1 MFFILSKV
9 LYFLVEPSSWILILL
24 LLMWSS
30 RSKKTKKRL
39 LFLTILIGLLFS
51 NNFLY
56 SKAILAWQPEPVTLT
71 PGKTYTVGILLGG
84 MAGFDAQGRGYFNE
98 SADRFIEAQKLYH
111 QGFIQKI
118 LISGGSALLI
128 GTEPKE
134 ADFLN
139 GELIASGVAAKDIII
154 ENNSRNTYENAL
166 FSKKILD
173 SMNIKGPYVLITSA
187 IHMPRSL
194 KVFTK
199 AGMAVVPFPSDYR
212 GIESHYSL
220 KDILIPDLSL
230 LKDWSILLK
239 EIIGIKVY
247 QLTGKA

>member
-9 LYFLVEPSSWILILL
+9 FYFLVDPSCWILILL
-24 LLMWSS
+24 LLMWIPQ
-30 RSKKTKKRL
+30 SKKIKKKL
-39 LFLTILIGLLFS
+39 LILAILIGLLFS
-51 NNFLY
+51 NYFLY
-56 SKAILAWQPEPVTLT
+56 SKAVLAWQPEPVTLT

-84 MAGFDAQGRGYFNE
+84 LAGFDAQGRGYFNE

-111 QGFIQKI
+111 QEFIQKI

-134 ADFLN
+134 ADFLKSQ
-139 GELIASGVAAKDIII
+139 LIASGVAVNDILV
-154 ENNSRNTYENAL
+154 ENNSRNTYENAI
-166 FSKKILD
+166 FSKRILD
-173 SMNIKGPYVLITSA
+173 SLQLRGPYVLITSA
-187 IHMPRSL
+187 IHLPRSI

-199 AGMAVVPFPSDYR
+199 AGMSVIPYPSDYR
-212 GIESHYSL
+212 GIENHYSL
-220 KDILIPDLSL
+220 KQILLPDLSV
-230 LKDWSILLK
+230 LKDWNNLLK

>member
-9 LYFLVEPSSWILILL
+9 LFFLVDPSSWILILL
-24 LLMWSS
+24 ILMWISH
-30 RSKKTKKRL
+30 SKKTKKRVL
-39 LFLTILIGLLFS
+39 ILILFIALLFS
-51 NNFLY
+51 NFFLY
-56 SKAILAWQPEPVTLT
+56 SKVVLAWQPEPVTLA

-84 MAGFDAQGRGYFNE
+84 MAGFDPQGRGYFNE
-98 SADRFIEAQKLYH
+98 SADRFIEAQKLYR
-111 QGFIQKI
+111 QGFIKKI

-134 ADFLN
+134 ADFLKDQ
-139 GELIASGVAAKDIII
+139 LIANGVAVTDILV
-154 ENNSRNTYENAL
+154 ENNSRNTYENAI
-166 FSKKILD
+166 FSKRILD
-173 SMNIKGPYVLITSA
+173 SMQLKGPYVLITSA
-187 IHMPRSL
+187 IHLPRSI

-199 AGMAVVPFPSDYR
+199 AGLPVVPYPSDYR

-230 LKDWSILLK
+230 FKNWSNLLK
-239 EIIGIKVY
+239 EMIGIIVY